1 MILIPSPIY
10 SNEFGDEVVARLAG
24 IDGSIPPFFQDKPI
38 GSFFSKAPHVVNS
51 CHIFCSARIVYLVR
65 AFNLRD
71 SAVAIRTWS
80 LLRYVLS
87 TRSMLSPC
95 QIWTQF
101 NPLFRF

>member
-1 MILIPSPIY
+1 MIFILISSPIY

-38 GSFFSKAPHVVNS
+38 GSCLSKSSHVVNI
-51 CHIFCSARIVYLVR
+51 CHIFWSARIVYLVR

-71 SAVAIRTWS
+71 SSVAIRTWS

-87 TRSMLSPC
+87 NRAMNS
-95 QIWTQF
+95 
-101 NPLFRF
+101 